1 MFLPPEKRK
10 NLIALLENLLSN
22 EQNGKYFL
30 PQGDYKEL
38 LHLLLTVVNE
48 NLFATL
54 QTRGVIN
61 KAQ

>member
-38 LHLLLTVVNE
+38 LHLLLAVVNE

-54 QTRGVIN
+54 QTLGVIN